1 MAKKYKYLFRFGH
14 GPKPVDLL
22 GPSITYFWND
32 IYDLMD
38 IYREMFVERLDKEI
52 FTFSEI
58 KRIARDLIED
68 MEEDNA
74 VIWLEIEDGGKRLRF
89 LEIDILP
96 GYDLDEMQKLLEV
109 YFGEFEQPVIV
120 LSTQETRILHLVEEG
135 AMAFLVHL
143 EDFESGVIDV
153 EMVKKFIA
161 ASKERKAKKL
171 LLVSY
176 QEMEDSA
183 AKLVKNSKIT
193 FRKPD
198 EILRKINE
206 QNMEMALD
214 EFRVGISLEKKV
226 AKFEKGKFC
235 IFLDLVKN
243 ASSNIAKKNT
253 LENLAAHLFNGLEGF
268 SVIKRNYR
276 GPSEEIDLLVAN
288 ESNDV
293 SLASLGTP
301 LAVECRHRKTPASS
315 KDIRDFKGKLEDAGL
330 KSGILITLKGVSG
343 DRYDAIAVIREAR
356 KAGMSIVV
364 VSMNDLI
371 SIGEGKDPIEAI
383 KECFYRHI

>member
-22 GPSITYFWND
+22 GPSVTYFWND

-38 IYREMFVERLDKEI
+38 MYREMFVEKLNKEI

-58 KRIARDLIED
+58 KRIARNLIED

-89 LEIDILP
+89 LEIDNLP

-109 YFGEFEQPVIV
+109 YSGEFEQPVIV
-120 LSTQETRILHLVEEG
+120 LSTKETRILHFVEEG
-135 AMAFLVHL
+135 TMVLLVHL
-143 EDFESGVIDV
+143 EDFESGMINVQMV
-153 EMVKKFIA
+153 EKFIA
-161 ASKERKAKKL
+161 VSKERKAKL

-176 QEMEDSA
+176 QKMDDSA
-183 AKLVKNSKIT
+183 AKLVKNSKIA

-206 QNMEMALD
+206 QTLEMTLD
-214 EFRVGISLEKKV
+214 EFRVDISLEEKV
-226 AKFEKGKFC
+226 AKFEKGKFRV
-235 IFLDLVKN
+235 FLDLVKN

-253 LENLAAHLFNGLEGF
+253 LENLAAYLFNSLKGF

-293 SLASLGTP
+293 FSASLGTP

-330 KSGILITLKGVSG
+330 KSGILITLKGVAG
-343 DRYDAIAVIREAR
+343 DRYDAVAVIREAR

-371 SIGEGKDPIEAI
+371 SIGEGKDPIETI

>member
-1 MAKKYKYLFRFGH
+1 LAKKYKYLFRFGH

-22 GPSITYFWND
+22 GPSVTYFWND

-38 IYREMFVERLDKEI
+38 MYREMFVEKLNKEI

-74 VIWLEIEDGGKRLRF
+74 VIWLEIDDGGKRLRF
-89 LEIDILP
+89 LEIDNLP

-109 YFGEFEQPVIV
+109 YSGEFEQPVIV
-120 LSTQETRILHLVEEG
+120 LSTKETRILHFVEEG
-135 AMAFLVHL
+135 TMVLLVHL
-143 EDFESGVIDV
+143 EDFESGMIDV
-153 EMVKKFIA
+153 QMVEKFIA
-161 ASKERKAKKL
+161 VSKERKAKL

-176 QEMEDSA
+176 QKMDDSA
-183 AKLVKNSKIT
+183 AKLVKHSKIA

-198 EILRKINE
+198 EILKKINE
-206 QNMEMALD
+206 QTLEMTLD
-214 EFRVGISLEKKV
+214 EFRVDISLEEKV

-235 IFLDLVKN
+235 VFLHLVKN

-253 LENLAAHLFNGLEGF
+253 LENLAAYLFNSLEGF

-293 SLASLGTP
+293 FSASLGTP
-301 LAVECRHRKTPASS
+301 LVVECRHRKTPASS

-330 KSGILITLKGVSG
+330 KSGILITLKGVAG
-343 DRYDAIAVIREAR
+343 DRYDAVAVIREAR

-371 SIGEGKDPIEAI
+371 SIGEGKDPIETI

>member
-1 MAKKYKYLFRFGH
+1 MAKKYKYLFRLGH
-14 GPKPVDLL
+14 GPKSVDLL
-22 GPSITYFWND
+22 GPSVTYFWND

-38 IYREMFVERLDKEI
+38 IYREMFVEKLDKEI
-52 FTFSEI
+52 FTVSEI
-58 KRIARDLIED
+58 KRIARDLFED
-68 MEEDNA
+68 MDEDNA
-74 VIWLEIEDGGKRLRF
+74 VIWLEIEAGGKRLRF

-96 GYDLDEMQKLLEV
+96 GYNLDEMQKLLEV

-120 LSTQETRILHLVEEG
+120 LFTKETRILHFVEED
-135 AMAFLVHL
+135 AMVFLVDL

-153 EMVKKFIA
+153 EMVKEFIA
-161 ASKERKAKKL
+161 ASEKRKAKKL

-183 AKLVKNSKIT
+183 AKLVNTSKIT

-198 EILRKINE
+198 DILRKINE
-206 QNMEMALD
+206 QNLDTALD
-214 EFRVGISLEKKV
+214 ELRAEISLEKKV
-226 AKFEKGKFC
+226 AKFEKNKFC

-253 LENLAAHLFNGLEGF
+253 LENLAEYLFNSLEGF
-268 SVIKRNYR
+268 NVINRNYR

-288 ESNDV
+288 ESKDV
-293 SLASLGTP
+293 FSRSLGTP

-330 KSGILITLKGVSG
+330 KSGILITLKGITG
-343 DRYDAIAVIREAR
+343 DRHDAVAVIREAR
-356 KAGMSIVV
+356 KAGMSIIV

-371 SIGEGKDPIEAI
+371 SIGEGRDPIEVI
-383 KECFYRHI
+383 KECFYAYN

>member
-14 GPKPVDLL
+14 GPKPIDLL
-22 GPSITYFWND
+22 GPSVTYFWND
-32 IYDLMD
+32 IYDLVD
-38 IYREMFVERLDKEI
+38 EYREMFVERLDKEI
-52 FTFSEI
+52 FSFSEI
-58 KRIARDLIED
+58 KRIARDLFED

-74 VIWLEIEDGGKRLRF
+74 VIWLEIEDGGERLRF

-120 LSTQETRILHLVEEG
+120 RSTKETRILHFVEEG
-135 AMAFLVHL
+135 AMVFLVDL
-143 EDFESGVIDV
+143 EDLESGVIDV
-153 EMVKKFIA
+153 EIVKDFIA

-176 QEMEDSA
+176 QKMEDSA
-183 AKLVKNSKIT
+183 AKLVKTSKIT
-193 FRKPD
+193 FRKPN

-206 QNMEMALD
+206 QNLELALD
-214 EFRVGISLEKKV
+214 ELRAEISLEKKV
-226 AKFEKGKFC
+226 AKFEKKKFC
-235 IFLDLVKN
+235 IFLDLVEN

-253 LENLAAHLFNGLEGF
+253 LENLAEYLFNSLEGF

-288 ESNDV
+288 ESKDV
-293 SLASLGTP
+293 FLGSLGTP

-330 KSGILITLKGVSG
+330 KSGILITLKGIAG
-343 DRYDAIAVIREAR
+343 DRYDAVAVTREAR
-356 KAGMSIVV
+356 KAGMSIIV

-383 KECFYRHI
+383 KECFYKYI